1 MGFAG
6 VLMKL
11 RKDRGLSLRVAAA
24 QIGISHTYLSA
35 LEKGVD
41 PRTGGQIVPSDEVL
55 MKISKAYGIEYAKL
69 IAYFG
74 IREHQNAYIY
84 MAHQLHAL
92 KKADPDRFREVLEI
106 IYKD

>member
-6 VLMKL
+6 VLLKM
-11 RKDRGLSLRVAAA
+11 RKDQCLSLREAAA
-24 QIGISHTYLSA
+24 RIGISHTYLSA
-35 LEKGVD
+35 LEKGAD
-41 PRTGGQIVPSDEVL
+41 PRTGEPIVPSDEVL
-55 MKISKAYGIEYAKL
+55 IKWSRAYGIEYAKL

-74 IREHQNAYIY
+74 IRENQDAYIY

-92 KKADPDRFREVLEI
+92 KKSDPGRFREILEI